1 MATRASKNKGTME
14 KFMFGEEG
22 SQAET
27 SGGSRIEGDK
37 VREEMISGKEK
48 TWEDTMEEM
57 MQKYEEEIAKLRVE
71 ILYKEE
77 LEGHGRKKEE
87 WEKERKQLE
96 E

>member
-1 MATRASKNKGTME
+1 
-14 KFMFGEEG
+14 
-22 SQAET
+22 
-27 SGGSRIEGDK
+27 
-37 VREEMISGKEK
+37 MISGKEK